1 MSAATLPR
9 PYYRIL
15 GASGL
20 SNLADGIRLAAFPL
34 LAANLTESAA
44 LVALVFVAGEA
55 PWVVVGLWAGKIAD
69 QVDRR
74 WLLQRVTLVR
84 AVLLVALAGL
94 IVVGAAPFWLVVA
107 AAFVLGVA
115 EVLADSV
122 TGTLVPS
129 VVPDHQLER
138 ANSRMVAAQITGNEL
153 VGPALGGLL
162 FAVGAAVPFLANGT
176 LLALALLLLAGLPL
190 LQADVDAEADDG
202 REDGAEPEAPPRLFD
217 GIPFIR
223 ARPMLVA
230 ITWSS
235 AVLAAVD
242 AAWFALLVLFVR
254 EQLGFGPAGF
264 GLSLAIGAVGGLAGA
279 ALADRIPDRPLSSI
293 SLVVFGTAGLSLI
306 GLGLAP
312 TTVMTMIALI
322 TTSGGFAV
330 WNIYVVSAR
339 QRATPNHLLGRVG
352 ATYRTVAVS
361 ASLAGAI
368 AGGFLADLFSIR
380 AALVGYGLI
389 LVIAAPVVVAALHRV
404 SRHPV
409 GPPPPT

>member
-9 PYYRIL
+9 PYYRVL

-20 SNLADGIRLAAFPL
+20 SNLADGIRMAAFPL
-34 LAANLTESAA
+34 LAASLTDSAA
-44 LVALVFVAGEA
+44 LIALVFAAGEA
-55 PWVVVGLWAGKIAD
+55 PWVVVGLWAGKVAD

-74 WLLQRVTLVR
+74 LLLNRVTMVR
-84 AVLLVALAGL
+84 ALLLVALAGL
-94 IVVGAAPFWLVVA
+94 IVGGAAPLWLVVV

-162 FAVGAAVPFLANGT
+162 FAAGVAVPFVTNGT
-176 LLALALLLLAGLPL
+176 LLALALVLLAGLPL
-190 LQADVDAEADDG
+190 LQAPAHEEGDDT
-202 REDGAEPEAPPRLFD
+202 DPAAPPGLFD
-217 GIPFIR
+217 GVPFIR
-223 ARPMLVA
+223 ARPLLRA

-254 EQLGFGPAGF
+254 EQLDFGAAGF
-264 GLSLAIGAVGGLAGA
+264 GLSLAVGAVGGLAGA
-279 ALADRIPDRPLSSI
+279 ALADRGPNRPLVTI
-293 SLVVFGTAGLSLI
+293 SPVVFGTAAASLI

-322 TTSGGFAV
+322 ITSGGFAV
-330 WNIYVVSAR
+330 WNVSVVSAR

-352 ATYRTVAVS
+352 ATYRTVVVT
-361 ASLAGAI
+361 ASLVGAV
-368 AGGFLADLFSIR
+368 AGGFLADLISIR
-380 AALVGYGLI
+380 FALVGYGVI
-389 LVIAAPVVVAALHRV
+389 LLLAAPLSAVALRRAADA
-404 SRHPV
+404 
-409 GPPPPT
+409 